1 MALIITRF
9 TRFGA
14 NLGTLHVT
22 EATHVEDLDGTDELT
37 VTCKEDLSK
46 GDYLVWRD
54 QQGNWRE
61 HIVDVPERWR
71 DEDGT
76 VYTTA
81 LCINSIAETW
91 DDWVDEVRP
100 NGSAQ
105 VAMERVLASSR
116 WSAGTC
122 TQTGTAHRTF
132 YHKSV
137 RESLQGIVETWGG
150 ELVTEIT
157 SDGTK
162 VTGRSAAI
170 VAARGNQSSAK
181 RFTYTK
187 DLLSIHRRVNSDNP
201 KTRIYAYGRGEELDE
216 SGAYGRR
223 IGIADVNGGIPYV
236 EDTAATAIWGRY
248 DASGNLMPAIGVFID
263 EECEDP
269 ATLKEEAIAYLQRVK
284 EPSVTYEADV
294 IDLAAFGREWEEI
307 ALGDTV
313 TIVDKRF
320 SDEGLRL
327 HGRISRLERDLLD
340 NDTKVTFGTLT
351 DVLAGSWASMRE
363 QVGYLTERTAGVEN
377 VVNPSSGWL
386 DQLISSLN
394 SQYNAAGTYHYSSFE
409 QGEIWSSVPLD
420 ENGHAT
426 QSGGWAININGMGF
440 RLASS
445 LNADG
450 SWNWRTFGTGEG
462 FTADEIT
469 AGVIRG
475 GQSYWNLNTGDF
487 VISSSS
493 TIGGHAPDD
502 FLTDVDVSVEQ
513 TSTGANITVNGD
525 TVTLTNGQ
533 DGATGPQGPQ
543 GIQGI
548 QGIQGEKGADGTS
561 VTVTSIQYGT
571 SASASTQPSSW
582 STTVPTSITKGRW
595 LWVKTNYSNNTSAIT
610 KSYIGTD
617 GDDGTSVFVQSATK
631 SGDTTTVVI
640 KDSDGNTTT
649 LTIKDGEDGTNGTNG
664 TNGKDGTNG
673 ANAYIHTAWAN
684 SADGTTDFS
693 TTVSAGKLYLGVYTD
708 NTAADSTSPS
718 AYSWTKIKG
727 EQGEKGDKG
736 DKGDAGTSVTV
747 SNIEYG
753 TSTSASSQPSS
764 WSTSAPSSLTKGSWL
779 WVKTTYSN
787 GDSAITKSYVG
798 TDGTNGSS
806 ISVSKTEYQAGTS
819 ATTAPTGTWSTSPV
833 TVAQGSYLWTRV
845 TYSDGS
851 KAYSVARQGANG
863 TNGTNGTNGADG
875 TSVTVKSTAYAYQL
889 STSGTTIPTGTW
901 QTTPQAPTATQYAWT
916 RTTTTF
922 SDNKTAVT
930 YTVGGKTGTSVTVTS
945 IQYGTSDSA
954 STSPSSWSTTVPTS
968 VAKGKWL
975 WVKTNYSDSTSATTK
990 SYVGTDG
997 EDGTSVYV
1005 KSSTKSGDTTTIVIT
1020 DGTNDSTITIKD
1032 GEDGENGTNGSNG
1045 YVHTAWANSA
1055 DGTTDFSTT
1064 VSAGKTYLGVYTDN
1078 TAADSTTPSAYSW
1091 SLIKGTGVTSL
1102 SPEYYL
1108 STSSTGLAGGSWSA
1122 EQQEWQQGHY
1132 YWTRQKVTWTDG
1144 TTSYTDPV
1152 LESALNSANNCAL
1165 SQHSSGTVINGS
1177 GCTIR
1182 SLTIHGKSVQDGTPS
1197 PSNPIPI
1204 QSVEGRNLFDQT
1216 AVAGAIRQGTSNA
1229 SYAYWQD
1236 GVLTNVRSVGA
1247 HGYWAFDY
1255 PMESP
1260 VGAGEVLFVSFDVK
1274 LSGTNATQQV
1284 RVMLQASDSITAFT
1298 NNAYVEV
1305 AAKDTWEHFA
1315 VVRTV
1320 ASGYSAGDTCYLLI
1334 EAGNS
1339 GNSVQVRN
1347 VCLSASN
1354 IGYVPYGSI
1363 AARVDGGN
1371 YIEVGRDLLTAYYIN
1386 TAGKKSVD
1394 STGLVS
1400 SVNTSSDGRTFAY
1413 ANSDFFLELP
1423 AGSYMFTWF
1432 VETASTGSSC
1442 QIVIRDSANTYLIGK
1457 SSADTFSTGDSLP
1470 FTLSEQTKV
1479 GIEVKMYS
1487 ATARFMLTRGTDVPT
1502 EYEPY
1507 QGSATPID
1515 LDGNALR
1522 SLPNG
1527 TEDTL
1532 EVDGEG
1538 NVTINKHTG
1547 MSYNEL
1553 VPMGAGTYYD
1563 TDCYQDFSKDFSMYI
1578 DFTRVGASRHCFVS
1592 AYANIPSLGIELN
1605 TGGYVRFYMMG
1616 NGVTDRAVGSAVPI
1630 GSECRIACMWKAS
1643 EGRLYWVEEI
1653 DGSRTNGT
1661 VVPNTAPTGKCTAS
1675 LRLGGDYRSST
1686 GAGETFTPAW
1696 TQVNATPYFEEPFPD
1711 DWQSKTWLWGE
1722 DGKAVWVDEAD
1733 TISTT
1738 GTMLADSEIVYPL
1751 ATPQT
1756 ISLGKIDLPSL
1767 PSPSF
1772 SMHVDAAV
1780 TPTLDAEWWTVDGI
1794 ASTGQLSQVAS
1805 DAAERIGG
1813 LEDAVSA
1820 INNAGYATRAEL
1832 EATAAELMPKDNDL
1846 FKWLRIVDS
1855 TLQIGRETTD
1865 GNRFY
1870 SSYTAD
1876 GLGFYAGDSTLPVT
1890 ALTRELGLY
1899 APRSTIDEQLKIGG
1913 FAFIKRSN
1921 GNLTL
1926 KYIGG

>member
-1 MALIITRF
+1 MAGKMALIITRF

-22 EATHVEDLDGTDELT
+22 DARHVEDLDGTDELT

-54 QQGNWRE
+54 QQGTWRE

-150 ELVTEIT
+150 ELVTTI
-157 SDGTK
+157 SCDGTK

-216 SGAYGRR
+216 SGTYGRR
-223 IGIADVNGGIPYV
+223 IGIADVNGGVPYV

-294 IDLAAFGREWEEI
+294 IDLAAFGREWEEV

-327 HGRISRLERDLLD
+327 HGRISRLERDLLT
-340 NDTKVTFGTLT
+340 NDTSVTFGTLT

-543 GIQGI
+543 GP

-571 SASASTQPSSW
+571 S
-582 STTVPTSITKGRW
+582 
-595 LWVKTNYSNNTSAIT
+595 
-610 KSYIGTD
+610 
-617 GDDGTSVFVQSATK
+617 
-631 SGDTTTVVI
+631 
-640 KDSDGNTTT
+640 
-649 LTIKDGEDGTNGTNG
+649 
-664 TNGKDGTNG
+664 
-673 ANAYIHTAWAN
+673 
-684 SADGTTDFS
+684 
-693 TTVSAGKLYLGVYTD
+693 
-708 NTAADSTSPS
+708 
-718 AYSWTKIKG
+718 
-727 EQGEKGDKG
+727 
-736 DKGDAGTSVTV
+736 
-747 SNIEYG
+747 
-753 TSTSASSQPSS
+753 TSASSQPSS
-764 WSTSAPSSLTKGSWL
+764 WSTSAPTSLTKGSWL

-798 TDGTNGSS
+798 TDGTNG
-806 ISVSKTEYQAGTS
+806 KGATEL
-819 ATTAPTGTWSTSPV
+819 V
-833 TVAQGSYLWTRV
+833 
-845 TYSDGS
+845 
-851 KAYSVARQGANG
+851 
-863 TNGTNGTNGADG
+863 
-875 TSVTVKSTAYAYQL
+875 
-889 STSGTTIPTGTW
+889 
-901 QTTPQAPTATQYAWT
+901 
-916 RTTTTF
+916 
-922 SDNKTAVT
+922 
-930 YTVGGKTGTSVTVTS
+930 
-945 IQYGTSDSA
+945 
-954 STSPSSWSTTVPTS
+954 
-968 VAKGKWL
+968 
-975 WVKTNYSDSTSATTK
+975 
-990 SYVGTDG
+990 
-997 EDGTSVYV
+997 
-1005 KSSTKSGDTTTIVIT
+1005 
-1020 DGTNDSTITIKD
+1020 
-1032 GEDGENGTNGSNG
+1032 
-1045 YVHTAWANSA
+1045 
-1055 DGTTDFSTT
+1055 
-1064 VSAGKTYLGVYTDN
+1064 
-1078 TAADSTTPSAYSW
+1078 
-1091 SLIKGTGVTSL
+1091 
-1102 SPEYYL
+1102 PEYYL
-1108 STSSTGLAGGSWSA
+1108 STSSTGLVGGSWSA

-1144 TTSYTDPV
+1144 TTSYTDAV
-1152 LESALNSANNCAL
+1152 LETALNSAN
-1165 SQHSSGTVINGS
+1165 S
-1177 GCTIR
+1177 
-1182 SLTIHGKSVQDGTPS
+1182 
-1197 PSNPIPI
+1197 
-1204 QSVEGRNLFDQT
+1204 
-1216 AVAGAIRQGTSNA
+1216 
-1229 SYAYWQD
+1229 
-1236 GVLTNVRSVGA
+1236 
-1247 HGYWAFDY
+1247 
-1255 PMESP
+1255 
-1260 VGAGEVLFVSFDVK
+1260 
-1274 LSGTNATQQV
+1274 
-1284 RVMLQASDSITAFT
+1284 
-1298 NNAYVEV
+1298 V
-1305 AAKDTWEHFA
+1305 AANAAE
-1315 VVRTV
+1315 
-1320 ASGYSAGDTCYLLI
+1320 SA
-1334 EAGNS
+1334 AG
-1339 GNSVQVRN
+1339 R
-1347 VCLSASN
+1347 
-1354 IGYVPYGSI
+1354 I
-1363 AARVDGGN
+1363 
-1371 YIEVGRDLLTAYYIN
+1371 
-1386 TAGKKSVD
+1386 
-1394 STGLVS
+1394 
-1400 SVNTSSDGRTFAY
+1400 
-1413 ANSDFFLELP
+1413 
-1423 AGSYMFTWF
+1423 
-1432 VETASTGSSC
+1432 
-1442 QIVIRDSANTYLIGK
+1442 
-1457 SSADTFSTGDSLP
+1457 
-1470 FTLSEQTKV
+1470 
-1479 GIEVKMYS
+1479 
-1487 ATARFMLTRGTDVPT
+1487 
-1502 EYEPY
+1502 
-1507 QGSATPID
+1507 
-1515 LDGNALR
+1515 
-1522 SLPNG
+1522 
-1527 TEDTL
+1527 DTL
-1532 EVDGEG
+1532 EQ
-1538 NVTINKHTG
+1538 NVADL
-1547 MSYNEL
+1547 SE
-1553 VPMGAGTYYD
+1553 
-1563 TDCYQDFSKDFSMYI
+1563 
-1578 DFTRVGASRHCFVS
+1578 
-1592 AYANIPSLGIELN
+1592 SL
-1605 TGGYVRFYMMG
+1605 
-1616 NGVTDRAVGSAVPI
+1616 S
-1630 GSECRIACMWKAS
+1630 
-1643 EGRLYWVEEI
+1643 
-1653 DGSRTNGT
+1653 
-1661 VVPNTAPTGKCTAS
+1661 
-1675 LRLGGDYRSST
+1675 
-1686 GAGETFTPAW
+1686 
-1696 TQVNATPYFEEPFPD
+1696 
-1711 DWQSKTWLWGE
+1711 
-1722 DGKAVWVDEAD
+1722 
-1733 TISTT
+1733 
-1738 GTMLADSEIVYPL
+1738 
-1751 ATPQT
+1751 
-1756 ISLGKIDLPSL
+1756 
-1767 PSPSF
+1767 
-1772 SMHVDAAV
+1772 
-1780 TPTLDAEWWTVDGI
+1780 
-1794 ASTGQLSQVAS
+1794 
-1805 DAAERIGG
+1805 
-1813 LEDAVSA
+1813 
-1820 INNAGYATRAEL
+1820 TRATVQQL
-1832 EATAAELMPKDNDL
+1832 EASIAQLMPKDNDL

-1855 TLQIGRETTD
+1855 SLQIGRETTD

-1876 GLGFYAGDSTLPVT
+1876 GLGFYAGDSTIPVT
-1890 ALTRELGLY
+1890 MLTRELGLY
-1899 APRSTIDEQLKIGG
+1899 APRSTIDEQLTIGG
-1913 FAFIKRSN
+1913 WAFIRRSN

>member
-1 MALIITRF
+1 MAGKMALIITRF

-22 EATHVEDLDGTDELT
+22 DARHVEDLDGTDELT
-37 VTCKEDLSK
+37 VTCSEDLAK

-150 ELVTEIT
+150 ELVTTIT

-294 IDLAAFGREWEEI
+294 IDLAAFGREWEEV

-340 NDTKVTFGTLT
+340 NDTTVTFGTLT
-351 DVLAGSWASMRE
+351 DVLAGSWAGMRE
-363 QVGYLTERTAGVEN
+363 HVGYLTERTAGVEN
-377 VVNPSSGWL
+377 VVNPSASWL

-462 FTADEIT
+462 FTADEIV

-543 GIQGI
+543 GP

-571 SASASTQPSSW
+571 SSSASTQPSSW
-582 STTVPTSITKGRW
+582 STTAPTSITKGRW

-664 TNGKDGTNG
+664 TDGRDGTNG
-673 ANAYIHTAWAN
+673 ANAYVHTAWAN

-727 EQGEKGDKG
+727 EQGEKGE
-736 DKGDAGTSVTV
+736 KGDAGTSVTV
-747 SNIEYG
+747 TKIEYG
-753 TSTSASSQPSS
+753 TSTSASTQPSS

-798 TDGTNGSS
+798 TDG
-806 ISVSKTEYQAGTS
+806 
-819 ATTAPTGTWSTSPV
+819 
-833 TVAQGSYLWTRV
+833 
-845 TYSDGS
+845 
-851 KAYSVARQGANG
+851 
-863 TNGTNGTNGADG
+863 
-875 TSVTVKSTAYAYQL
+875 
-889 STSGTTIPTGTW
+889 
-901 QTTPQAPTATQYAWT
+901 
-916 RTTTTF
+916 
-922 SDNKTAVT
+922 
-930 YTVGGKTGTSVTVTS
+930 
-945 IQYGTSDSA
+945 
-954 STSPSSWSTTVPTS
+954 
-968 VAKGKWL
+968 
-975 WVKTNYSDSTSATTK
+975 
-990 SYVGTDG
+990 
-997 EDGTSVYV
+997 
-1005 KSSTKSGDTTTIVIT
+1005 
-1020 DGTNDSTITIKD
+1020 
-1032 GEDGENGTNGSNG
+1032 ENG
-1045 YVHTAWANSA
+1045 
-1055 DGTTDFSTT
+1055 
-1064 VSAGKTYLGVYTDN
+1064 
-1078 TAADSTTPSAYSW
+1078 
-1091 SLIKGTGVTSL
+1091 KGATELV
-1102 SPEYYL
+1102 PEYYL
-1108 STSSTGLAGGSWSA
+1108 STSSTGLVGGSWSA

-1182 SLTIHGKSVQDGTPS
+1182 SLAIHGKSQQDGTPS
-1197 PSNPIPI
+1197 PSSPVEI
-1204 QSVEGRNLFDQT
+1204 QSVEGGNLFDPSAPRQT
-1216 AVAGAIRQGTSNA
+1216 VQGCTYSVDGDSITITATTTNAWPYVRWKVPLDGTSATLTVQSMTAGGQAYLQLLDA
-1229 SYAYWQD
+1229 SGTVLATSAAITTAGGCVTLDRTGAVSAYVVLYARRTAAGSVGDTATLSNVMLQD
-1236 GVLTNVRSVGA
+1236 GVVVHRFAPYGA
-1247 HGYWAFDY
+1247 I
-1255 PMESP
+1255 PI
-1260 VGAGEVLFVSFDVK
+1260 FVSGKNLLNTSITEAIYASVTYTQGNSGEIVLNGTKYGGSYAIVK
-1274 LSGTNATQQV
+1274 QNAFSLQAGTYTFSAELVSGTATATPTIYLLGNNDAVVFQVTPNAGSKKSHTVTLAEDTNIIKLRFGLFTDNSVYTNATYA
-1284 RVMLQASDSITAFT
+1284 LQ
-1298 NNAYVEV
+1298 
-1305 AAKDTWEHFA
+1305 
-1315 VVRTV
+1315 
-1320 ASGYSAGDTCYLLI
+1320 
-1334 EAGNS
+1334 
-1339 GNSVQVRN
+1339 
-1347 VCLSASN
+1347 
-1354 IGYVPYGSI
+1354 
-1363 AARVDGGN
+1363 
-1371 YIEVGRDLLTAYYIN
+1371 
-1386 TAGKKSVD
+1386 
-1394 STGLVS
+1394 
-1400 SVNTSSDGRTFAY
+1400 
-1413 ANSDFFLELP
+1413 LEL
-1423 AGSYMFTWF
+1423 GS
-1432 VETASTGSSC
+1432 EA
-1442 QIVIRDSANTYLIGK
+1442 
-1457 SSADTFSTGDSLP
+1457 
-1470 FTLSEQTKV
+1470 
-1479 GIEVKMYS
+1479 
-1487 ATARFMLTRGTDVPT
+1487 T

-1507 QGSATPID
+1507 TDASAYIPLQGH
-1515 LDGNALR
+1515 ALR
-1522 SLPNG
+1522 SLPDG
-1527 TEDTL
+1527 TDDVL

-1538 NVTINKHTG
+1538 NVTLTQRIGLTTTATTDG
-1547 MSYNEL
+1547 ITAT
-1553 VPMGAGTYYD
+1553 VGTD
-1563 TDCYQDFSKDFSMYI
+1563 AM
-1578 DFTRVGASRHCFVS
+1578 
-1592 AYANIPSLGIELN
+1592 
-1605 TGGYVRFYMMG
+1605 
-1616 NGVTDRAVGSAVPI
+1616 
-1630 GSECRIACMWKAS
+1630 
-1643 EGRLYWVEEI
+1643 
-1653 DGSRTNGT
+1653 
-1661 VVPNTAPTGKCTAS
+1661 
-1675 LRLGGDYRSST
+1675 
-1686 GAGETFTPAW
+1686 
-1696 TQVNATPYFEEPFPD
+1696 
-1711 DWQSKTWLWGE
+1711 
-1722 DGKAVWVDEAD
+1722 
-1733 TISTT
+1733 STT
-1738 GTMLADSEIVYPL
+1738 GTLADGATVIYKL

-1772 SMHVDAAV
+1772 SLHVDAAV
-1780 TPTLDAEWWTVDGI
+1780 SPVLDAEWWTVDGI
-1794 ASTGQLSQVAS
+1794 ASTDQLSQVAS

-1832 EATAAELMPKDNDL
+1832 EAAAAQLMPKDNDL

-1913 FAFIKRSN
+1913 WAFIKRSN

>member
-14 NLGTLHVT
+14 NLGTLHIT
-22 EATHVEDLDGTDELT
+22 DARHVEDLDGTDELT

-150 ELVTEIT
+150 ELVTTI
-157 SDGTK
+157 SCDGTK

-201 KTRIYAYGRGEELDE
+201 KTRIYAYGRGEELDD
-216 SGAYGRR
+216 SGTYGRR

-263 EECEDP
+263 EDCEDP

-327 HGRISRLERDLLD
+327 HGRISRLERDLLT
-340 NDTKVTFGTLT
+340 NDTSVTFGTLT
-351 DVLAGSWASMRE
+351 DVLAGSWAGMRE
-363 QVGYLTERTAGVEN
+363 HVGYLTERTAGVEH

-543 GIQGI
+543 GP

-582 STTVPTSITKGRW
+582 STTAPTSITKGRW

-727 EQGEKGDKG
+727 EKGDKG

-764 WSTSAPSSLTKGSWL
+764 WSTSAPTSLTKGSWL

-1032 GEDGENGTNGSNG
+1032 GEDGENGTNGLTG

-1064 VSAGKTYLGVYTDN
+1064 VSSGKTYLGVYTDN

-1152 LESALNSANNCAL
+1152 LEAALNSANNCAL

-1197 PSNPIPI
+1197 PSSPVGI
-1204 QSVEGRNLFDQT
+1204 QSVEGRNLSPFFSQDLT
-1216 AVAGAIRQGTSNA
+1216 DVYNA
-1229 SYAYWQD
+1229 S
-1236 GVLTNVRSVGA
+1236 TNPN
-1247 HGYWAFDY
+1247 GYWFWFSTEATYTQKENGWVHIDY
-1255 PMESP
+1255 
-1260 VGAGEVLFVSFDVK
+1260 
-1274 LSGTNATQQV
+1274 
-1284 RVMLQASDSITAFT
+1284 
-1298 NNAYVEV
+1298 
-1305 AAKDTWEHFA
+1305 
-1315 VVRTV
+1315 
-1320 ASGYSAGDTCYLLI
+1320 
-1334 EAGNS
+1334 
-1339 GNSVQVRN
+1339 
-1347 VCLSASN
+1347 SN
-1354 IGYVPYGSI
+1354 
-1363 AARVDGGN
+1363 
-1371 YIEVGRDLLTAYYIN
+1371 
-1386 TAGKKSVD
+1386 
-1394 STGLVS
+1394 
-1400 SVNTSSDGRTFAY
+1400 
-1413 ANSDFFLELP
+1413 
-1423 AGSYMFTWF
+1423 
-1432 VETASTGSSC
+1432 TGSSAVYPNC
-1442 QIVIRDSANTYLIGK
+1442 IVQQVPALKNGALYTFIVEIANATISGDVKFSPNGSAGSTVAYLNNVT
-1457 SSADTFSTGDSLP
+1457 AFSIANNSVYY
-1470 FTLSEQTKV
+1470 K
-1479 GIEVKMYS
+1479 S
-1487 ATARFMLTRGTDVPT
+1487 ATAKSDFSGCNRFTRSYFNIPAGGSISLDLRISIYEGYYLGAYQPPGTIGVNARGKNLWESVSAGTYRGVTLTANGDGSVTLNGTASASVNIETLFIVPMTGTYRISGCPSGGGASTYQLWTYDYNTPRDAQITDVGSGGTGTLTAGHRILLRIRVQSGYTCNNVVMRPMLAFGSDAQ
-1502 EYEPY
+1502 EFMPY
-1507 QGSATPID
+1507 TGSTTPIPVT
-1515 LDGNALR
+1515 LR
-1522 SLPNG
+1522 SLPDG
-1527 TEDTL
+1527 TEDVL

-1538 NVTINKHTG
+1538 NVTLT
-1547 MSYNEL
+1547 
-1553 VPMGAGTYYD
+1553 
-1563 TDCYQDFSKDFSMYI
+1563 Q
-1578 DFTRVGASRHCFVS
+1578 RVGAFV
-1592 AYANIPSLGIELN
+1592 A
-1605 TGGYVRFYMMG
+1605 
-1616 NGVTDRAVGSAVPI
+1616 D
-1630 GSECRIACMWKAS
+1630 
-1643 EGRLYWVEEI
+1643 
-1653 DGSRTNGT
+1653 
-1661 VVPNTAPTGKCTAS
+1661 
-1675 LRLGGDYRSST
+1675 ST
-1686 GAGETFTPAW
+1686 
-1696 TQVNATPYFEEPFPD
+1696 TPYVATVALNGD
-1711 DWQSKTWLWGE
+1711 
-1722 DGKAVWVDEAD
+1722 
-1733 TISTT
+1733 STT
-1738 GTMLADSEIVYPL
+1738 MRAIFRVPDFDGIASNNVVSNLFVRDAVYQSAWGNVGFGEVFSTSAGFFFGLPTTVTSEAEANTWFGNNPTTIIYPL

-1756 ISLGKIDLPSL
+1756 ISLGRIDLPSL

-1772 SMHVDAAV
+1772 SLHVDAAV
-1780 TPTLDAEWWTVDGI
+1780 SPTLDAEWWTIDGI

-1805 DAAERIGG
+1805 EAAERIGG

-1832 EATAAELMPKDNDL
+1832 EAAAAQLMPKDNDL

>member
-14 NLGTLHVT
+14 NLGTLHIT
-22 EATHVEDLDGTDELT
+22 DARHVEDLDGTDELT

-150 ELVTEIT
+150 ELETTI
-157 SDGTK
+157 SCDGTK

-201 KTRIYAYGRGEELDE
+201 KTRIYAYGRGEELDD
-216 SGAYGRR
+216 SGTYGRR

-294 IDLAAFGREWEEI
+294 IDLAAFGREWEEV

-327 HGRISRLERDLLD
+327 HGRISRLERDLLT
-340 NDTKVTFGTLT
+340 NDTSVTFGTLT

-363 QVGYLTERTAGVEN
+363 QVGYITERTAGVEH

-543 GIQGI
+543 GA

-582 STTVPTSITKGRW
+582 STTAPTSITKGKW

-617 GDDGTSVFVQSATK
+617 GDDGTSVYVQSATK

-736 DKGDAGTSVTV
+736 EKGDAGTSVTV
-747 SNIEYG
+747 SKIEYG

-787 GDSAITKSYVG
+787 GDSAI
-798 TDGTNGSS
+798 
-806 ISVSKTEYQAGTS
+806 
-819 ATTAPTGTWSTSPV
+819 
-833 TVAQGSYLWTRV
+833 
-845 TYSDGS
+845 
-851 KAYSVARQGANG
+851 
-863 TNGTNGTNGADG
+863 
-875 TSVTVKSTAYAYQL
+875 
-889 STSGTTIPTGTW
+889 
-901 QTTPQAPTATQYAWT
+901 
-916 RTTTTF
+916 
-922 SDNKTAVT
+922 
-930 YTVGGKTGTSVTVTS
+930 
-945 IQYGTSDSA
+945 
-954 STSPSSWSTTVPTS
+954 
-968 VAKGKWL
+968 
-975 WVKTNYSDSTSATTK
+975 TK

-1032 GEDGENGTNGSNG
+1032 GEDGENGTNGLTG

-1108 STSSTGLAGGSWSA
+1108 STSSTGLVGGSWSA

-1144 TTSYTDPV
+1144 TTSYTNPV

-1182 SLTIHGKSVQDGTPS
+1182 SITIHGKSVQDGTPT
-1197 PSNPIPI
+1197 PSAPVPIR
-1204 QSVEGRNLFDQT
+1204 SVEALNLYDPSTSVSGYLSGSGTIVAPDMSNRTSDF
-1216 AVAGAIRQGTSNA
+1216 VPVEAGAW
-1229 SYAYWQD
+1229 Y
-1236 GVLTNVRSVGA
+1236 
-1247 HGYWAFDY
+1247 
-1255 PMESP
+1255 
-1260 VGAGEVLFVSFDVK
+1260 SFYMHTD
-1274 LSGTNATQQV
+1274 
-1284 RVMLQASDSITAFT
+1284 D
-1298 NNAYVEV
+1298 
-1305 AAKDTWEHFA
+1305 
-1315 VVRTV
+1315 
-1320 ASGYSAGDTCYLLI
+1320 YSAHQPWYCIQWFKSDKTFLSSPFRGWNNKTLGDTCEFKQAPTSAAYVRVSSRWMDDPHKHSSIFFTKGFRFAAPLYGMAVNVHGLNCVDPYWLG
-1334 EAGNS
+1334 AGYCDGS
-1339 GNSVQVRN
+1339 TGF
-1347 VCLSASN
+1347 
-1354 IGYVPYGSI
+1354 IVPSDAAVAERTAMSI
-1363 AARVDGGN
+1363 PV
-1371 YIEVGRDLLTAYYIN
+1371 
-1386 TAGKKSVD
+1386 TAGDSVMLVVSGCA
-1394 STGLVS
+1394 STPS
-1400 SVNTSSDGRTFAY
+1400 PWSR
-1413 ANSDFFLELP
+1413 
-1423 AGSYMFTWF
+1423 YMFMDEDGNRVQT
-1432 VETASTGSSC
+1432 VN
-1442 QIVIRDSANTYLIGK
+1442 RDA
-1457 SSADTFSTGDSLP
+1457 AA
-1470 FTLSEQTKV
+1470 Q
-1479 GIEVKMYS
+1479 YS
-1487 ATARFMLTRGTDVPT
+1487 ATSTSYSLLNPVPVPNGAAFLIASFRTYGGTPCIRLDGSNEFV
-1502 EYEPY
+1502 EH
-1507 QGSATPID
+1507 QGASTPID
-1515 LDGNALR
+1515 LQGNKLC
-1522 SLPNG
+1522 STPSGTNG
-1527 TEDTL
+1527 TL
-1532 EVDGEG
+1532 GVDSEG
-1538 NVTINKHTG
+1538 NVTLTK
-1547 MSYNEL
+1547 
-1553 VPMGAGTYYD
+1553 
-1563 TDCYQDFSKDFSMYI
+1563 
-1578 DFTRVGASRHCFVS
+1578 RVGA
-1592 AYANIPSLGIELN
+1592 ATIN
-1605 TGGYVRFYMMG
+1605 
-1616 NGVTDRAVGSAVPI
+1616 
-1630 GSECRIACMWKAS
+1630 GSEGFAWILGTTQLGAKTVAFTTKAS
-1643 EGRLYWVEEI
+1643 WAAKFDALANVAATAKDNVICDRLPANNDAYNLW
-1653 DGSRTNGT
+1653 DG
-1661 VVPNTAPTGKCTAS
+1661 
-1675 LRLGGDYRSST
+1675 
-1686 GAGETFTPAW
+1686 PAI
-1696 TQVNATPYFEEPFPD
+1696 Q
-1711 DWQSKTWLWGE
+1711 
-1722 DGKAVWVDEAD
+1722 VWVDDSAAFMICVGQSFSTSAD
-1733 TISTT
+1733 FNTWLQSNPLT
-1738 GTMLADSEIVYPL
+1738 VYYPL

-1772 SMHVDAAV
+1772 YLHVDAAV

-1805 DAAERIGG
+1805 EAAERIGG

>member
-22 EATHVEDLDGTDELT
+22 DARHVEDLDGTDGLT

-294 IDLAAFGREWEEI
+294 IDLAAFGREWEEV

-327 HGRISRLERDLLD
+327 HGRISRLERDLLT
-340 NDTKVTFGTLT
+340 NDTSVTFGTLT
-351 DVLAGSWASMRE
+351 DVLAGSWAGMRE

-377 VVNPSSGWL
+377 VVNPSAGWL

-548 QGIQGEKGADGTS
+548 QGEKGADGTS

-595 LWVKTNYSNNTSAIT
+595 LWVKTNYSNNASATT

-617 GDDGTSVFVQSATK
+617 GDDGTSV
-631 SGDTTTVVI
+631 
-640 KDSDGNTTT
+640 
-649 LTIKDGEDGTNGTNG
+649 
-664 TNGKDGTNG
+664 
-673 ANAYIHTAWAN
+673 
-684 SADGTTDFS
+684 
-693 TTVSAGKLYLGVYTD
+693 
-708 NTAADSTSPS
+708 
-718 AYSWTKIKG
+718 
-727 EQGEKGDKG
+727 
-736 DKGDAGTSVTV
+736 
-747 SNIEYG
+747 
-753 TSTSASSQPSS
+753 
-764 WSTSAPSSLTKGSWL
+764 
-779 WVKTTYSN
+779 
-787 GDSAITKSYVG
+787 
-798 TDGTNGSS
+798 
-806 ISVSKTEYQAGTS
+806 
-819 ATTAPTGTWSTSPV
+819 
-833 TVAQGSYLWTRV
+833 
-845 TYSDGS
+845 
-851 KAYSVARQGANG
+851 
-863 TNGTNGTNGADG
+863 
-875 TSVTVKSTAYAYQL
+875 
-889 STSGTTIPTGTW
+889 
-901 QTTPQAPTATQYAWT
+901 
-916 RTTTTF
+916 
-922 SDNKTAVT
+922 
-930 YTVGGKTGTSVTVTS
+930 
-945 IQYGTSDSA
+945 
-954 STSPSSWSTTVPTS
+954 
-968 VAKGKWL
+968 
-975 WVKTNYSDSTSATTK
+975 
-990 SYVGTDG
+990 
-997 EDGTSVYV
+997 YV
-1005 KSSTKSGDTTTIVIT
+1005 KSSTKTGDTTTIVIS

-1078 TAADSTTPSAYSW
+1078 TAADSTSPSAYSW
-1091 SLIKGTGVTSL
+1091 SLIKGTGATDL
-1102 SPEYYL
+1102 TPEYYL
-1108 STSSTGLAGGSWSA
+1108 STSSATPTGGSWS
-1122 EQQEWQQGHY
+1122 EDQQEWEQGKF

-1144 TTSYTDPV
+1144 TTSYTDAV
-1152 LESALNSANNCAL
+1152 LETALNSAN
-1165 SQHSSGTVINGS
+1165 S
-1177 GCTIR
+1177 
-1182 SLTIHGKSVQDGTPS
+1182 
-1197 PSNPIPI
+1197 
-1204 QSVEGRNLFDQT
+1204 
-1216 AVAGAIRQGTSNA
+1216 
-1229 SYAYWQD
+1229 
-1236 GVLTNVRSVGA
+1236 
-1247 HGYWAFDY
+1247 
-1255 PMESP
+1255 
-1260 VGAGEVLFVSFDVK
+1260 
-1274 LSGTNATQQV
+1274 
-1284 RVMLQASDSITAFT
+1284 
-1298 NNAYVEV
+1298 V
-1305 AAKDTWEHFA
+1305 AA
-1315 VVRTV
+1315 
-1320 ASGYSAGDTCYLLI
+1320 
-1334 EAGNS
+1334 N
-1339 GNSVQVRN
+1339 
-1347 VCLSASN
+1347 
-1354 IGYVPYGSI
+1354 
-1363 AARVDGGN
+1363 AA
-1371 YIEVGRDLLTAYYIN
+1371 E
-1386 TAGKKSVD
+1386 S
-1394 STGLVS
+1394 
-1400 SVNTSSDGRTFAY
+1400 
-1413 ANSDFFLELP
+1413 
-1423 AGSYMFTWF
+1423 
-1432 VETASTGSSC
+1432 
-1442 QIVIRDSANTYLIGK
+1442 
-1457 SSADTFSTGDSLP
+1457 
-1470 FTLSEQTKV
+1470 
-1479 GIEVKMYS
+1479 
-1487 ATARFMLTRGTDVPT
+1487 
-1502 EYEPY
+1502 
-1507 QGSATPID
+1507 
-1515 LDGNALR
+1515 
-1522 SLPNG
+1522 
-1527 TEDTL
+1527 
-1532 EVDGEG
+1532 
-1538 NVTINKHTG
+1538 
-1547 MSYNEL
+1547 
-1553 VPMGAGTYYD
+1553 
-1563 TDCYQDFSKDFSMYI
+1563 
-1578 DFTRVGASRHCFVS
+1578 
-1592 AYANIPSLGIELN
+1592 
-1605 TGGYVRFYMMG
+1605 
-1616 NGVTDRAVGSAVPI
+1616 
-1630 GSECRIACMWKAS
+1630 
-1643 EGRLYWVEEI
+1643 
-1653 DGSRTNGT
+1653 
-1661 VVPNTAPTGKCTAS
+1661 
-1675 LRLGGDYRSST
+1675 
-1686 GAGETFTPAW
+1686 
-1696 TQVNATPYFEEPFPD
+1696 
-1711 DWQSKTWLWGE
+1711 
-1722 DGKAVWVDEAD
+1722 
-1733 TISTT
+1733 
-1738 GTMLADSEIVYPL
+1738 
-1751 ATPQT
+1751 
-1756 ISLGKIDLPSL
+1756 
-1767 PSPSF
+1767 
-1772 SMHVDAAV
+1772 
-1780 TPTLDAEWWTVDGI
+1780 
-1794 ASTGQLSQVAS
+1794 
-1805 DAAERIGG
+1805 AAERIDT
-1813 LEDAVSA
+1813 LEQNVVDLSESLS
-1820 INNAGYATRAEL
+1820 TRATVQQL
-1832 EATAAELMPKDNDL
+1832 EASIAQLMPKDNDL

-1855 TLQIGRETTD
+1855 SLQIGRETTD

-1876 GLGFYAGDSTLPVT
+1876 GLGFYAGDSTIPVT
-1890 ALTRELGLY
+1890 MLTRELGLY
-1899 APRSTIDEQLKIGG
+1899 APRSTIDEQLTIGG
-1913 FAFIKRSN
+1913 WAFIRRSN

>member
-14 NLGTLHVT
+14 NLGTLHIT
-22 EATHVEDLDGTDELT
+22 DARHVEDLDGTDELT

-150 ELVTEIT
+150 ELVTTI
-157 SDGTK
+157 SCDGTK

-170 VAARGNQSSAK
+170 VSARGNQSSAK

-201 KTRIYAYGRGEELDE
+201 KTRIYAYGRGEELDD
-216 SGAYGRR
+216 SGTYGRR

-294 IDLAAFGREWEEI
+294 IDLAAFGREWEEV

-543 GIQGI
+543 GIQG
-548 QGIQGEKGADGTS
+548 EKGADGTS

-582 STTVPTSITKGRW
+582 STTAPT
-595 LWVKTNYSNNTSAIT
+595 
-610 KSYIGTD
+610 
-617 GDDGTSVFVQSATK
+617 
-631 SGDTTTVVI
+631 
-640 KDSDGNTTT
+640 
-649 LTIKDGEDGTNGTNG
+649 
-664 TNGKDGTNG
+664 
-673 ANAYIHTAWAN
+673 
-684 SADGTTDFS
+684 
-693 TTVSAGKLYLGVYTD
+693 
-708 NTAADSTSPS
+708 
-718 AYSWTKIKG
+718 
-727 EQGEKGDKG
+727 
-736 DKGDAGTSVTV
+736 
-747 SNIEYG
+747 
-753 TSTSASSQPSS
+753 
-764 WSTSAPSSLTKGSWL
+764 SLTKGTWL

-787 GDSAITKSYVG
+787 GDSAI
-798 TDGTNGSS
+798 
-806 ISVSKTEYQAGTS
+806 
-819 ATTAPTGTWSTSPV
+819 
-833 TVAQGSYLWTRV
+833 
-845 TYSDGS
+845 
-851 KAYSVARQGANG
+851 
-863 TNGTNGTNGADG
+863 
-875 TSVTVKSTAYAYQL
+875 
-889 STSGTTIPTGTW
+889 
-901 QTTPQAPTATQYAWT
+901 
-916 RTTTTF
+916 
-922 SDNKTAVT
+922 
-930 YTVGGKTGTSVTVTS
+930 
-945 IQYGTSDSA
+945 
-954 STSPSSWSTTVPTS
+954 
-968 VAKGKWL
+968 
-975 WVKTNYSDSTSATTK
+975 TK

-1675 LRLGGDYRSST
+1675 LRLGGDYSSST

>member
-14 NLGTLHVT
+14 NLGTLHIT
-22 EATHVEDLDGTDELT
+22 DARHVEDLDGTDELT

-54 QQGNWRE
+54 QQGTWRE

-122 TQTGTAHRTF
+122 TQAGSAYRTF

-150 ELVTEIT
+150 ELVTTI
-157 SDGTK
+157 SCDGTK

-216 SGAYGRR
+216 SGTYGRR

-294 IDLAAFGREWEEI
+294 IDLAAFGREWEEV

-327 HGRISRLERDLLD
+327 HGRISRLERDLLT
-340 NDTKVTFGTLT
+340 NDTSVTFGTLT

-363 QVGYLTERTAGVEN
+363 QVGYLTERTAGVEH

-420 ENGHAT
+420 EDGHAT

-543 GIQGI
+543 GP

-582 STTVPTSITKGRW
+582 STTAPTSITKGRW

-727 EQGEKGDKG
+727 EQGEQGDKG
-736 DKGDAGTSVTV
+736 EKGEKGDAGTSVTV
-747 SNIEYG
+747 SKIEYG
-753 TSTSASSQPSS
+753 TSTSAGTQPSS
-764 WSTSAPSSLTKGSWL
+764 WSTTAPTSLTKGTWL

-798 TDGTNGSS
+798 TDGTNGKNGTDGKDGAS
-806 ISVSKTEYQAGTS
+806 ITVSATEYQAGTS

-833 TVAQGSYLWTRV
+833 TVAQGAYLWTRV

-851 KAYSVARQGANG
+851 KTYSVARQGANG
-863 TNGTNGTNGADG
+863 TNGS
-875 TSVTVKSTAYAYQL
+875 SVTVKSTAYAYQL
-889 STSGTTIPTGTW
+889 STSGTTVPTGTW
-901 QTTPQAPTATQYAWT
+901 KTTPQAPTATQYAWT

-930 YTVGGKTGTSVTVTS
+930 YTVGGKTGT
-945 IQYGTSDSA
+945 G
-954 STSPSSWSTTVPTS
+954 
-968 VAKGKWL
+968 
-975 WVKTNYSDSTSATTK
+975 ATDL
-990 SYVGTDG
+990 V
-997 EDGTSVYV
+997 
-1005 KSSTKSGDTTTIVIT
+1005 
-1020 DGTNDSTITIKD
+1020 
-1032 GEDGENGTNGSNG
+1032 
-1045 YVHTAWANSA
+1045 
-1055 DGTTDFSTT
+1055 
-1064 VSAGKTYLGVYTDN
+1064 
-1078 TAADSTTPSAYSW
+1078 
-1091 SLIKGTGVTSL
+1091 
-1102 SPEYYL
+1102 PEYYL
-1108 STSSTGLAGGSWSA
+1108 STSDTTPTGGSWSE
-1122 EQQEWQQGHY
+1122 EQQEWEQGKF

-1144 TTSYTDPV
+1144 TTSYTDGV
-1152 LESALNSANNCAL
+1152 LETALNSAN
-1165 SQHSSGTVINGS
+1165 S
-1177 GCTIR
+1177 
-1182 SLTIHGKSVQDGTPS
+1182 
-1197 PSNPIPI
+1197 
-1204 QSVEGRNLFDQT
+1204 
-1216 AVAGAIRQGTSNA
+1216 
-1229 SYAYWQD
+1229 
-1236 GVLTNVRSVGA
+1236 
-1247 HGYWAFDY
+1247 
-1255 PMESP
+1255 
-1260 VGAGEVLFVSFDVK
+1260 
-1274 LSGTNATQQV
+1274 
-1284 RVMLQASDSITAFT
+1284 
-1298 NNAYVEV
+1298 V
-1305 AAKDTWEHFA
+1305 AA
-1315 VVRTV
+1315 
-1320 ASGYSAGDTCYLLI
+1320 
-1334 EAGNS
+1334 N
-1339 GNSVQVRN
+1339 
-1347 VCLSASN
+1347 
-1354 IGYVPYGSI
+1354 
-1363 AARVDGGN
+1363 AA
-1371 YIEVGRDLLTAYYIN
+1371 E
-1386 TAGKKSVD
+1386 S
-1394 STGLVS
+1394 
-1400 SVNTSSDGRTFAY
+1400 
-1413 ANSDFFLELP
+1413 
-1423 AGSYMFTWF
+1423 
-1432 VETASTGSSC
+1432 
-1442 QIVIRDSANTYLIGK
+1442 
-1457 SSADTFSTGDSLP
+1457 
-1470 FTLSEQTKV
+1470 
-1479 GIEVKMYS
+1479 
-1487 ATARFMLTRGTDVPT
+1487 
-1502 EYEPY
+1502 
-1507 QGSATPID
+1507 
-1515 LDGNALR
+1515 
-1522 SLPNG
+1522 
-1527 TEDTL
+1527 
-1532 EVDGEG
+1532 
-1538 NVTINKHTG
+1538 
-1547 MSYNEL
+1547 
-1553 VPMGAGTYYD
+1553 
-1563 TDCYQDFSKDFSMYI
+1563 
-1578 DFTRVGASRHCFVS
+1578 
-1592 AYANIPSLGIELN
+1592 
-1605 TGGYVRFYMMG
+1605 
-1616 NGVTDRAVGSAVPI
+1616 
-1630 GSECRIACMWKAS
+1630 
-1643 EGRLYWVEEI
+1643 
-1653 DGSRTNGT
+1653 
-1661 VVPNTAPTGKCTAS
+1661 
-1675 LRLGGDYRSST
+1675 
-1686 GAGETFTPAW
+1686 
-1696 TQVNATPYFEEPFPD
+1696 
-1711 DWQSKTWLWGE
+1711 
-1722 DGKAVWVDEAD
+1722 
-1733 TISTT
+1733 
-1738 GTMLADSEIVYPL
+1738 
-1751 ATPQT
+1751 
-1756 ISLGKIDLPSL
+1756 
-1767 PSPSF
+1767 
-1772 SMHVDAAV
+1772 
-1780 TPTLDAEWWTVDGI
+1780 
-1794 ASTGQLSQVAS
+1794 
-1805 DAAERIGG
+1805 AAERIDT
-1813 LEDAVSA
+1813 LEQNVADLSESLS
-1820 INNAGYATRAEL
+1820 TRATVQQL
-1832 EATAAELMPKDNDL
+1832 EASIAQLMPKDNDL

-1876 GLGFYAGDSTLPVT
+1876 GLGFYAGDSTIPVT
-1890 ALTRELGLY
+1890 TLTRELGLY
-1899 APRSTIDEQLKIGG
+1899 APRSTIDEQLTIGG
-1913 FAFIKRSN
+1913 WAFIRRSN

>member
-1 MALIITRF
+1 MAGKMALIITRF

-22 EATHVEDLDGTDELT
+22 DARHVEDLDGTDELT

-150 ELVTEIT
+150 ELETTIT

-236 EDTAATAIWGRY
+236 EDTAASAIWGRY
-248 DASGNLMPAIGVFID
+248 DANGNLMPAIGVFID
-263 EECEDP
+263 EQCEDP

-294 IDLAAFGREWEEI
+294 IDLAAFGREWEEV

-320 SDEGLRL
+320 SDDGLRL
-327 HGRISRLERDLLD
+327 HGRISRLERDLLT
-340 NDTKVTFGTLT
+340 NDTSVTFGTLT

-543 GIQGI
+543 GIQG
-548 QGIQGEKGADGTS
+548 ERGADGTS

-649 LTIKDGEDGTNGTNG
+649 LTIKDGEDG
-664 TNGKDGTNG
+664 
-673 ANAYIHTAWAN
+673 
-684 SADGTTDFS
+684 
-693 TTVSAGKLYLGVYTD
+693 
-708 NTAADSTSPS
+708 
-718 AYSWTKIKG
+718 
-727 EQGEKGDKG
+727 
-736 DKGDAGTSVTV
+736 
-747 SNIEYG
+747 
-753 TSTSASSQPSS
+753 
-764 WSTSAPSSLTKGSWL
+764 
-779 WVKTTYSN
+779 
-787 GDSAITKSYVG
+787 
-798 TDGTNGSS
+798 
-806 ISVSKTEYQAGTS
+806 
-819 ATTAPTGTWSTSPV
+819 
-833 TVAQGSYLWTRV
+833 
-845 TYSDGS
+845 
-851 KAYSVARQGANG
+851 
-863 TNGTNGTNGADG
+863 
-875 TSVTVKSTAYAYQL
+875 
-889 STSGTTIPTGTW
+889 
-901 QTTPQAPTATQYAWT
+901 
-916 RTTTTF
+916 
-922 SDNKTAVT
+922 
-930 YTVGGKTGTSVTVTS
+930 
-945 IQYGTSDSA
+945 
-954 STSPSSWSTTVPTS
+954 
-968 VAKGKWL
+968 
-975 WVKTNYSDSTSATTK
+975 
-990 SYVGTDG
+990 
-997 EDGTSVYV
+997 
-1005 KSSTKSGDTTTIVIT
+1005 
-1020 DGTNDSTITIKD
+1020 
-1032 GEDGENGTNGSNG
+1032 ENGTNGLTG

-1144 TTSYTDPV
+1144 TTSYTDAV
-1152 LESALNSANNCAL
+1152 LETALNSAN
-1165 SQHSSGTVINGS
+1165 S
-1177 GCTIR
+1177 
-1182 SLTIHGKSVQDGTPS
+1182 
-1197 PSNPIPI
+1197 
-1204 QSVEGRNLFDQT
+1204 
-1216 AVAGAIRQGTSNA
+1216 
-1229 SYAYWQD
+1229 
-1236 GVLTNVRSVGA
+1236 
-1247 HGYWAFDY
+1247 
-1255 PMESP
+1255 
-1260 VGAGEVLFVSFDVK
+1260 
-1274 LSGTNATQQV
+1274 
-1284 RVMLQASDSITAFT
+1284 
-1298 NNAYVEV
+1298 V
-1305 AAKDTWEHFA
+1305 AANAAE
-1315 VVRTV
+1315 
-1320 ASGYSAGDTCYLLI
+1320 SA
-1334 EAGNS
+1334 AG
-1339 GNSVQVRN
+1339 R
-1347 VCLSASN
+1347 
-1354 IGYVPYGSI
+1354 I
-1363 AARVDGGN
+1363 
-1371 YIEVGRDLLTAYYIN
+1371 
-1386 TAGKKSVD
+1386 
-1394 STGLVS
+1394 
-1400 SVNTSSDGRTFAY
+1400 
-1413 ANSDFFLELP
+1413 
-1423 AGSYMFTWF
+1423 
-1432 VETASTGSSC
+1432 
-1442 QIVIRDSANTYLIGK
+1442 
-1457 SSADTFSTGDSLP
+1457 
-1470 FTLSEQTKV
+1470 
-1479 GIEVKMYS
+1479 
-1487 ATARFMLTRGTDVPT
+1487 
-1502 EYEPY
+1502 
-1507 QGSATPID
+1507 
-1515 LDGNALR
+1515 
-1522 SLPNG
+1522 
-1527 TEDTL
+1527 DTL
-1532 EVDGEG
+1532 EQ
-1538 NVTINKHTG
+1538 NVADL
-1547 MSYNEL
+1547 SE
-1553 VPMGAGTYYD
+1553 
-1563 TDCYQDFSKDFSMYI
+1563 
-1578 DFTRVGASRHCFVS
+1578 
-1592 AYANIPSLGIELN
+1592 SL
-1605 TGGYVRFYMMG
+1605 
-1616 NGVTDRAVGSAVPI
+1616 S
-1630 GSECRIACMWKAS
+1630 
-1643 EGRLYWVEEI
+1643 
-1653 DGSRTNGT
+1653 
-1661 VVPNTAPTGKCTAS
+1661 
-1675 LRLGGDYRSST
+1675 
-1686 GAGETFTPAW
+1686 
-1696 TQVNATPYFEEPFPD
+1696 
-1711 DWQSKTWLWGE
+1711 
-1722 DGKAVWVDEAD
+1722 
-1733 TISTT
+1733 
-1738 GTMLADSEIVYPL
+1738 
-1751 ATPQT
+1751 
-1756 ISLGKIDLPSL
+1756 
-1767 PSPSF
+1767 
-1772 SMHVDAAV
+1772 
-1780 TPTLDAEWWTVDGI
+1780 
-1794 ASTGQLSQVAS
+1794 
-1805 DAAERIGG
+1805 
-1813 LEDAVSA
+1813 
-1820 INNAGYATRAEL
+1820 TRATVQQL
-1832 EATAAELMPKDNDL
+1832 EASIAQLMPKDNDL

-1855 TLQIGRETTD
+1855 SLQIGRETTD

-1876 GLGFYAGDSTLPVT
+1876 GLGFYAGDSTIPVT
-1890 ALTRELGLY
+1890 MLTRELGLY
-1899 APRSTIDEQLKIGG
+1899 APRSTIDEQLTIGG
-1913 FAFIKRSN
+1913 WAFIRRSN

>member
-14 NLGTLHVT
+14 NLGTLHIT
-22 EATHVEDLDGTDELT
+22 DARHVEDLDGTDELT

-122 TQTGTAHRTF
+122 TQAGSAYRTF

-150 ELVTEIT
+150 ELVTTI
-157 SDGTK
+157 SCDGTK

-170 VAARGNQSSAK
+170 VSARGNQSSAK

-201 KTRIYAYGRGEELDE
+201 KTRIYAYGRGEELDD
-216 SGAYGRR
+216 SGTYGRR

-294 IDLAAFGREWEEI
+294 IDLAAFGREWEEV

-543 GIQGI
+543 GIQG
-548 QGIQGEKGADGTS
+548 EKGADGTS

-582 STTVPTSITKGRW
+582 STTAPT
-595 LWVKTNYSNNTSAIT
+595 
-610 KSYIGTD
+610 
-617 GDDGTSVFVQSATK
+617 
-631 SGDTTTVVI
+631 
-640 KDSDGNTTT
+640 
-649 LTIKDGEDGTNGTNG
+649 
-664 TNGKDGTNG
+664 
-673 ANAYIHTAWAN
+673 
-684 SADGTTDFS
+684 
-693 TTVSAGKLYLGVYTD
+693 
-708 NTAADSTSPS
+708 
-718 AYSWTKIKG
+718 
-727 EQGEKGDKG
+727 
-736 DKGDAGTSVTV
+736 
-747 SNIEYG
+747 
-753 TSTSASSQPSS
+753 
-764 WSTSAPSSLTKGSWL
+764 SLTKGTWL

-798 TDGTNGSS
+798 TDGTNGKNGTDGKDGAS
-806 ISVSKTEYQAGTS
+806 ITVSATEYQAGTS

-833 TVAQGSYLWTRV
+833 TVAQGAYLWTRV

-851 KAYSVARQGANG
+851 KTYSVARQGANG
-863 TNGTNGTNGADG
+863 TNGS
-875 TSVTVKSTAYAYQL
+875 SVTVKSTAYAYQL
-889 STSGTTIPTGTW
+889 STSGTTVPTGTW
-901 QTTPQAPTATQYAWT
+901 KTTPQAPTATQYAWT

-930 YTVGGKTGTSVTVTS
+930 YTVGGKTGT
-945 IQYGTSDSA
+945 G
-954 STSPSSWSTTVPTS
+954 
-968 VAKGKWL
+968 
-975 WVKTNYSDSTSATTK
+975 ATDL
-990 SYVGTDG
+990 V
-997 EDGTSVYV
+997 
-1005 KSSTKSGDTTTIVIT
+1005 
-1020 DGTNDSTITIKD
+1020 
-1032 GEDGENGTNGSNG
+1032 
-1045 YVHTAWANSA
+1045 
-1055 DGTTDFSTT
+1055 
-1064 VSAGKTYLGVYTDN
+1064 
-1078 TAADSTTPSAYSW
+1078 
-1091 SLIKGTGVTSL
+1091 
-1102 SPEYYL
+1102 PEYYL
-1108 STSSTGLAGGSWSA
+1108 STSDTTPTGGSWSE
-1122 EQQEWQQGHY
+1122 EQQEWEQGKF

-1144 TTSYTDPV
+1144 TTSYTDGV
-1152 LESALNSANNCAL
+1152 LETALNSAN
-1165 SQHSSGTVINGS
+1165 S
-1177 GCTIR
+1177 
-1182 SLTIHGKSVQDGTPS
+1182 
-1197 PSNPIPI
+1197 
-1204 QSVEGRNLFDQT
+1204 
-1216 AVAGAIRQGTSNA
+1216 
-1229 SYAYWQD
+1229 
-1236 GVLTNVRSVGA
+1236 
-1247 HGYWAFDY
+1247 
-1255 PMESP
+1255 
-1260 VGAGEVLFVSFDVK
+1260 
-1274 LSGTNATQQV
+1274 
-1284 RVMLQASDSITAFT
+1284 
-1298 NNAYVEV
+1298 V
-1305 AAKDTWEHFA
+1305 AA
-1315 VVRTV
+1315 
-1320 ASGYSAGDTCYLLI
+1320 
-1334 EAGNS
+1334 N
-1339 GNSVQVRN
+1339 
-1347 VCLSASN
+1347 
-1354 IGYVPYGSI
+1354 
-1363 AARVDGGN
+1363 AA
-1371 YIEVGRDLLTAYYIN
+1371 E
-1386 TAGKKSVD
+1386 S
-1394 STGLVS
+1394 
-1400 SVNTSSDGRTFAY
+1400 
-1413 ANSDFFLELP
+1413 
-1423 AGSYMFTWF
+1423 
-1432 VETASTGSSC
+1432 
-1442 QIVIRDSANTYLIGK
+1442 
-1457 SSADTFSTGDSLP
+1457 
-1470 FTLSEQTKV
+1470 
-1479 GIEVKMYS
+1479 
-1487 ATARFMLTRGTDVPT
+1487 
-1502 EYEPY
+1502 
-1507 QGSATPID
+1507 
-1515 LDGNALR
+1515 
-1522 SLPNG
+1522 
-1527 TEDTL
+1527 
-1532 EVDGEG
+1532 
-1538 NVTINKHTG
+1538 
-1547 MSYNEL
+1547 
-1553 VPMGAGTYYD
+1553 
-1563 TDCYQDFSKDFSMYI
+1563 
-1578 DFTRVGASRHCFVS
+1578 
-1592 AYANIPSLGIELN
+1592 
-1605 TGGYVRFYMMG
+1605 
-1616 NGVTDRAVGSAVPI
+1616 
-1630 GSECRIACMWKAS
+1630 
-1643 EGRLYWVEEI
+1643 
-1653 DGSRTNGT
+1653 
-1661 VVPNTAPTGKCTAS
+1661 
-1675 LRLGGDYRSST
+1675 
-1686 GAGETFTPAW
+1686 
-1696 TQVNATPYFEEPFPD
+1696 
-1711 DWQSKTWLWGE
+1711 
-1722 DGKAVWVDEAD
+1722 
-1733 TISTT
+1733 
-1738 GTMLADSEIVYPL
+1738 
-1751 ATPQT
+1751 
-1756 ISLGKIDLPSL
+1756 
-1767 PSPSF
+1767 
-1772 SMHVDAAV
+1772 
-1780 TPTLDAEWWTVDGI
+1780 
-1794 ASTGQLSQVAS
+1794 
-1805 DAAERIGG
+1805 AAERIDT
-1813 LEDAVSA
+1813 LEQNVADLSESLS
-1820 INNAGYATRAEL
+1820 TRATVQQL
-1832 EATAAELMPKDNDL
+1832 EASIAQLMPKDNDL

-1876 GLGFYAGDSTLPVT
+1876 GLGFYAGDSTIPVT
-1890 ALTRELGLY
+1890 TLTRELGLY
-1899 APRSTIDEQLKIGG
+1899 APRSTIDEQLTIGG
-1913 FAFIKRSN
+1913 WAFIRRSN